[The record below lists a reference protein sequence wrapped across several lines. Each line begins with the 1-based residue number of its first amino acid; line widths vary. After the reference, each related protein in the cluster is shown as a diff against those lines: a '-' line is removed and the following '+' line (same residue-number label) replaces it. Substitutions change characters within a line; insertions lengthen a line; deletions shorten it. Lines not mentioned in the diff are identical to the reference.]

1 MASGPYRLVRHPG
14 YLGSA
19 VGAVC
24 GALAFGSWFAF
35 LPLAGALV
43 VLIPRTAFDDRLLRS
58 HLPGYA
64 SYAQQ
69 VRHRL
74 VPGLW

>member
-14 YLGSA
+14 YLGSW
-19 VGAVC
+19 
-24 GALAFGSWFAF
+24 LAF

-43 VLIPRTAFDDRLLRS
+43 VLVARTAFEDRFLRS